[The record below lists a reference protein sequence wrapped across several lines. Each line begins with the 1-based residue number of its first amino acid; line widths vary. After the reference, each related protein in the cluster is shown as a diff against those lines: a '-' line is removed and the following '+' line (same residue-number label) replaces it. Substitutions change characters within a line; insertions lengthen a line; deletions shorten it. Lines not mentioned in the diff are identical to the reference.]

1 MATLRYILSQKYQRG
16 RNGFYHSK
24 AVMGLGNTLR
34 SYCYV
39 RVRVCVR
46 SMLIMCFVTEDGTFS
61 INQSGLAPT
70 VSMEG
75 SQSGSAIVYCSSIGQ
90 HCYGTHHGA
99 PMTDTSSF
107 GLAMGICIIAVHL
120 DVQSIPLFH
129 HSFSYRSMRAF
140 TSRCSYSSATALL
153 HGYLVGQIGKSSL
166 LLLLLGDAD
175 LRCACKHHRVG
186 TGQMQSAI
194 IDLSI

>member
-1 MATLRYILSQKYQRG
+1 
-16 RNGFYHSK
+16 
-24 AVMGLGNTLR
+24 
-34 SYCYV
+34 
-39 RVRVCVR
+39 
-46 SMLIMCFVTEDGTFS
+46 MCFVTEDGTFS
-61 INQSGLAPT
+61 IDQSGLAPT
-70 VSMEG
+70 DSMEG
-75 SQSGSAIVYCSSIGQ
+75 SQSGSAIVYCSSISQ

-107 GLAMGICIIAVHL
+107 GLAMGICIIAGHL

-140 TSRCSYSSATALL
+140 TSRCSHSSATALL